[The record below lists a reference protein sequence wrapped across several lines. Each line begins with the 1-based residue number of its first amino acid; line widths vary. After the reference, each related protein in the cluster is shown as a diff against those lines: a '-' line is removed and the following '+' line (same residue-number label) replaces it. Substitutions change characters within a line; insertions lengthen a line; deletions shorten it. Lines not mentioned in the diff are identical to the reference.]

1 VLYIAPQEDANA
13 LNVAT
18 GAAGQPPTGRGLLGN
33 TGGPA
38 GPAPVG
44 PSGLNSPA
52 GFGGPGAT
60 APPSGLPPTGF
71 GGAEGGASA
80 PFAGASLG
88 GVGMVGGNP
97 SDLRLPDGAIPLGP
111 GLTYIGSGEALGEL
125 TKKANDMHYDALVVF
140 EVDVSF
146 IRANGTT
153 KNDCRI
159 RVVNLRAD
167 KDTKEKSITS
177 SSLNNT
183 EVAKDK
189 NPDAKIEST
198 VSTFMK
204 RMIEAY
210 PLDDLPNIT
219 ADAVKTKRLAAL
231 GNDQVRTKLDL
242 LSEVQLYFSKGL
254 IDETTRLDVF
264 GQIAGGDGR
273 ILAAGT
279 PEEKLAVLE
288 KMIRRETE

>member
-1 VLYIAPQEDANA
+1 
-13 LNVAT
+13 
-18 GAAGQPPTGRGLLGN
+18 
-33 TGGPA
+33 
-38 GPAPVG
+38 
-44 PSGLNSPA
+44 
-52 GFGGPGAT
+52 
-60 APPSGLPPTGF
+60 
-71 GGAEGGASA
+71 
-80 PFAGASLG
+80 
-88 GVGMVGGNP
+88 MVGGNP

-125 TKKANDMHYDALVVF
+125 TKKAIDMHYDALVVF

-146 IRANGTT
+146 VRANGTT

-189 NPDAKIEST
+189 NPDAKIESA

-204 RMIEAY
+204 RMIESY

-219 ADAVKTKRLAAL
+219 ADAVKTKRLATL
-231 GNDQVRTKLDL
+231 GNDQVRSKLDL

-279 PEEKLAVLE
+279 ADEKLEVLE